1 MSDLFI
7 NVLLIIGLTNISI
20 EKTKVNSNHSHLCC
34 SISYVRGKN
43 IELFLIFWY
52 NTNTQQIGDN
62 TMVSFLKYAFTIKPE
77 FVSELT
83 DSFKEFDWLQEFIS
97 VEPCGKV
104 TLFDIQDGQTEDAI
118 TQVMGS
124 LSPEGVASI
133 HCDIIACEM
142 NEVVRCRVKDGQV
155 VKQYACDF
163 VWSATPA

>member
-1 MSDLFI
+1 
-7 NVLLIIGLTNISI
+7 
-20 EKTKVNSNHSHLCC
+20 
-34 SISYVRGKN
+34 
-43 IELFLIFWY
+43 
-52 NTNTQQIGDN
+52 
-62 TMVSFLKYAFTIKPE
+62 MVSFLKYAFTIKPE

-142 NEVVRCRVKDGQV
+142 NEVVRCCVKDGQV